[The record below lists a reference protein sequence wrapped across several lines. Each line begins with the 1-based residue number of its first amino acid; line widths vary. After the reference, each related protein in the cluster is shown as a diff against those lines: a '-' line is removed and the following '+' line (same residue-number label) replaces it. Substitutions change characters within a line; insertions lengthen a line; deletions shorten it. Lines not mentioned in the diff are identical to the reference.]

1 MSEKIPIT
9 EPTDDDLNKIRKALE
24 EKLKVQKLINNILS
38 VKSIEHATKIK
49 ARLESICSILQQ
61 RLDEQS
67 SNAASGSS

>member
-1 MSEKIPIT
+1 MSEEIAK
-9 EPTDDDLNKIRKALE
+9 PTDDDLNKIRKALE

-61 RLDEQS
+61 S